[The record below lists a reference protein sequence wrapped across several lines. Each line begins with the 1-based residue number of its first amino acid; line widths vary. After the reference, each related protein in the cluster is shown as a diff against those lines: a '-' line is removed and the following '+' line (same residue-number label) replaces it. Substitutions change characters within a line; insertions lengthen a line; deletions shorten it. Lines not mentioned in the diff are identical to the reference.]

1 MNSTCQSKKALP
13 ENKQKILLVEDD
25 MSLGFVVQDSLKMS
39 GYEVHLCKDGKEGL
53 SYFNQNNYDLCILD
67 VMLPKKDGFSLAKDI
82 RKTSDVP
89 IVFLTAK
96 GMTEDKVSGFKAG
109 ADDYITKPFG
119 KEELLLR
126 IQAIL
131 KRTGDRKTPEQ
142 HDSRYKIG
150 NYEFDFENFHL
161 TTEGF
166 EKTLTKKE
174 AEILKLLVE
183 QRGKVIER
191 SLLTNMI
198 WGDDN
203 YFVGRSLDVF
213 ISKLRKYLKED
224 ERVKITNIH
233 GVGFMLEDESK

>member
-1 MNSTCQSKKALP
+1 MADKKP
-13 ENKQKILLVEDD
+13 SILLVEDD
-25 MSLGFVVQDSLKMS
+25 LSLGFVIQDSLKMA

-53 SYFNQNNYDLCILD
+53 NYFNQNQYDLCVLD
-67 VMLPKKDGFSLAKDI
+67 VMLPKKDGFSLARDI

-96 GMTEDKVSGFKAG
+96 ELTEDKVLGFKAG

-126 IQAIL
+126 IKAIL
-131 KRTGDRKTPEQ
+131 KRTLGQPNKTAERSHVQQIGDYQ
-142 HDSRYKIG
+142 FDHA
-150 NYEFDFENFHL
+150 NYRLSAGDY
-161 TTEGF
+161 

-174 AEILKLLVE
+174 AEILKLLSE

-191 SLLTNMI
+191 DLLTNMV

-213 ISKLRKYLKED
+213 ISKLRKYLSQD

-233 GVGFMLEDESK
+233 GVGFMLEAPEN

>member
-1 MNSTCQSKKALP
+1 MADKL
-13 ENKQKILLVEDD
+13 KILLVEDD
-25 MSLGFVVQDSLKMS
+25 LSMGFVVQDSLKMA

-53 SYFNQNNYDLCILD
+53 SYFNQNAYDLCVLD
-67 VMLPKKDGFSLAKDI
+67 VMLPKKDGFSLARDI

-89 IVFLTAK
+89 IIFLTAK
-96 GMTEDKVSGFKAG
+96 SMAEDKVVGFKAG

-131 KRTGDRKTPEQ
+131 KRTGSSDKESQ
-142 HDSRYKIG
+142 IAYQQIG
-150 NYEFDFENFHL
+150 KYQFDYNNFHL
-161 TTEGF
+161 SAEGF
-166 EKTLTKKE
+166 EKKLTKKE
-174 AEILKLLVE
+174 AEILKLLSE

-191 SLLTNMI
+191 ELLTNMI

-213 ISKLRKYLKED
+213 ISKLRKYLSLD
-224 ERVKITNIH
+224 DDVKITTIH
-233 GVGFMLEDESK
+233 GVGFMLETPGQ